1 MDRTR
6 IKEILKKI
14 EYGEITPEEGQ
25 EMIQACKQGI
35 IPEIVPKTS
44 AHSIPEE
51 WSMEKPSIFRAFWL
65 DGLCTVPKIHL
76 RNESPKKP
84 LPGQVVVAVKAT
96 AMNFMDLMCLSGMY
110 PNLPEYP
117 FVPGFECAGVVVA
130 VGEFVTNVKVNDEVI
145 CLTDKKLGSHS
156 TVICTDASLVYKK
169 PSAVSFEE
177 TAAYSVAYLT
187 EAHVF
192 HLAQVQRGD
201 YVLIHNAAGG
211 CGHLAVQM
219 AVERGAIVIAT
230 CGSESKFPFLEQ
242 LGARYCINY
251 RTQDFEAKVMEITN
265 QHGADVIINSL
276 PQDGIQKGFHIL
288 AEGGR
293 YVEIAIFGLQ
303 SNKQFDLSSFTHNQ
317 SFFSVNIRTV
327 MYRQPELFQ
336 SYVKDML
343 MTLKERR
350 YRICIDKVF
359 TFEQIQEAYRY
370 LSDRKNCGK
379 IVIRNEYFDEILKYY
394 HVGEASEVQ
403 QAQTKITRNQVEEE
417 MAIIGIS
424 CRYAD
429 ADTKEQLWKN
439 LSEGICSVN
448 EVPTNRWSKEIYYD
462 KNRNNL
468 YATDC
473 KWGGFLQGI
482 DEFDPRFFGMTGK
495 DAQLTDP
502 QQRMFLEEAWSALED
517 AGYASMSSES
527 KSVGVYLGI
536 GTGDYQEYMLSKNVP
551 LEAQSF
557 WGNTCSVAASRIS
570 YILNLNG
577 PSIAVDTACSSSL
590 VALHM
595 ACQSLKAGE
604 CEMALVGG
612 AFTMVTPKFYIMCS
626 NAGMLSNTGECS
638 AFSQDA
644 NGFVPGEGISAILV
658 KPLSKAKR
666 DHDHIYAVIK
676 GSGVNQDGKT
686 NGLTAPSALSQ
697 SKLECSVYDQY
708 HINPETISYIETHGT
723 GTPLGDSI
731 EIQALQN
738 TFSKYTKKSH
748 FCALGSIKPNVG
760 HTSMAAGLAG
770 VIKIAMSMKHK
781 QIPPQIHCERL
792 NHEIEIEE
800 SPFYIPKEMTPWE
813 IDEGQVRRAAVSS
826 FGFGGV
832 NAHTVLEEYVENQT
846 KQVERPYY
854 LFVFSAKGR
863 DSLKQYLTKFLAW
876 MKEEGKNESLY
887 EIAYTLQARR
897 YHFHT
902 RYALIAKDR
911 EELIELLAKS
921 LDETL
926 YHESKKSEEMEMM
939 RITNSNDAMAY
950 YEDLKKQKEYF
961 EQGCQMDWNRFDENQ
976 NAHTVSLPTYAFATD
991 RYWFEE
997 VSNEASIKKETTKKE
1012 TTKDKLLQLFQEV
1025 KENKLN
1031 VSEAEERI
1039 ESQMKDVR

>member
-1 MDRTR
+1 MEITK

-14 EYGEITPEEGQ
+14 ERGEITPEEGK
-25 EMIQACKQGI
+25 EMIHEWKERI
-35 IPEIVPKTS
+35 IPETS
-44 AHSIPEE
+44 SQSIPEE

-65 DGLCTVPKIHL
+65 DGLCAVPQIHL
-76 RNESPKKP
+76 RNENPKKP

-145 CLTDKKLGSHS
+145 CLTDKKLGAHS
-156 TVICTDASLVYKK
+156 TVICIDANLVYQK
-169 PSAVSFEE
+169 PTTVSFEE

-211 CGHLAVQM
+211 CGHIAVQM

-230 CGSESKFPFLEQ
+230 CGSESKFPFLKQ
-242 LGARYCINY
+242 IGARYCINY
-251 RTQDFEAKVMEITN
+251 QTQDFETEVMKITN
-265 QHGADVIINSL
+265 YHGADVIINSL
-276 PQDGIQKGFHIL
+276 AQDGIQKGFHIL

-293 YVEIAIFGLQ
+293 YVEIAIFGLK
-303 SNKQFDLSSFTHNQ
+303 SSKQFDLSHFTENQ

-327 MYRQPELFQ
+327 MYHQPEVFQ

-359 TFEQIQEAYRY
+359 SFEEIQQAYRY

-394 HVGEASEVQ
+394 HVKEAHGVQ
-403 QAQTKITRNQVEEE
+403 LEDAKIESSHLEEEE

-429 ADTKEQLWKN
+429 ANTKEQLWKN
-439 LSEGICSVN
+439 LSKGVCSVD
-448 EVPTNRWSKEIYYD
+448 EVPTNRWSKETYYD

-482 DEFDPRFFGMTGK
+482 DEFDPMFFGMTGK

-517 AGYASMSSES
+517 AGYASMSSEA

-595 ACQSLKAGE
+595 ACQSLKSGE

-644 NGFVPGEGISAILV
+644 NGFVPGEGVSAILV
-658 KPLSKAKR
+658 KPLRKAKQ

-697 SKLECSVYDQY
+697 SKLECAVYDQY
-708 HINPETISYIETHGT
+708 HIHPETISYIETHGT

-731 EIQALQN
+731 EIQALKN
-738 TFSKYTKKSH
+738 TFQKYTKQPH
-748 FCALGSIKPNVG
+748 FCALGSIKPNIG

-770 VIKIAMSMKHK
+770 VIKIAMAMKSK
-781 QIPPQIHCERL
+781 QIPPQIHCDHL
-792 NHEIEIEE
+792 NKEIEIEE
-800 SPFYIPKEMTPWE
+800 SPFYIPKEMIPWKVK
-813 IDEGQVRRAAVSS
+813 EGQVRRAAVSS

-832 NAHTVLEEYVENQT
+832 NAHAVMEEYVEDMA
-846 KQVERPYY
+846 KKVERPYY

-863 DSLKQYLTKFLAW
+863 DSLKEYLTRFLSW
-876 MKEEGKNESLY
+876 MKEEGNNENLY
-887 EIAYTLQARR
+887 DIAYTLQAKR
-897 YHFHT
+897 YHFNT

-911 EELIELLAKS
+911 KEFITLLSQS
-921 LDETL
+921 LEETL
-926 YHESKKSEEMEMM
+926 YHESRKSKEIEMM
-939 RITNSNDAMAY
+939 RVTNLNDVKAY
-950 YEDLKKQKEYF
+950 YEYLKKQKEYY
-961 EQGCQMDWNRFDENQ
+961 EQGCQMDWNHFDENQ
-976 NAHTVSLPTYAFATD
+976 NAHTVSLPTYAFAKD

-997 VSNEASIKKETTKKE
+997 NSSEGAIKKETTQKE
-1012 TTKDKLLQLFQEV
+1012 ITKDILLQLFQEV
-1025 KENKLN
+1025 RDNKLD

-1039 ESQMKDVR
+1039 ENQMKEVR

>member
-1 MDRTR
+1 MEITK

-14 EYGEITPEEGQ
+14 ERGEITPEEGK
-25 EMIQACKQGI
+25 EMIHEWKERI
-35 IPEIVPKTS
+35 IPETS
-44 AHSIPEE
+44 SQSIPEE

-65 DGLCTVPKIHL
+65 DGLCTVPQIHL
-76 RNESPKKP
+76 RNENPKKP

-145 CLTDKKLGSHS
+145 CLTDKKLGAHS
-156 TVICTDASLVYKK
+156 TVICIDANLVYQK
-169 PSAVSFEE
+169 PTTVSFEE

-211 CGHLAVQM
+211 CGHIAVQM

-230 CGSESKFPFLEQ
+230 CGSESKFPFLKQ
-242 LGARYCINY
+242 IGARYCINY
-251 RTQDFEAKVMEITN
+251 QTQDFETEVMKITN
-265 QHGADVIINSL
+265 YHGADVIINSL
-276 PQDGIQKGFHIL
+276 AQDGIQKGFHIL

-293 YVEIAIFGLQ
+293 YVEIAIFGLK
-303 SNKQFDLSSFTHNQ
+303 SSKQFDLSHFTENQ

-327 MYRQPELFQ
+327 MYHQPEVFQ

-359 TFEQIQEAYRY
+359 SFEEIQQAYRY

-394 HVGEASEVQ
+394 HVKEAHGVQ
-403 QAQTKITRNQVEEE
+403 LEDAKIESSHLEEEE

-429 ADTKEQLWKN
+429 ANTKEQLWKN
-439 LSEGICSVN
+439 LSKGVCSVD
-448 EVPTNRWSKEIYYD
+448 EVPTNRWSKETYYD

-482 DEFDPRFFGMTGK
+482 DEFDPMFFGMTGK

-517 AGYASMSSES
+517 AGYASMSSEA

-595 ACQSLKAGE
+595 ACQSLKSGE

-612 AFTMVTPKFYIMCS
+612 VFTMVTPKFYIMCS

-644 NGFVPGEGISAILV
+644 NGFVPGEGVSAILV
-658 KPLSKAKR
+658 KPLRKAKQ

-697 SKLECSVYDQY
+697 SKLECAVYDQY
-708 HINPETISYIETHGT
+708 HIHPETISYIETHGT

-731 EIQALQN
+731 EIQALKN
-738 TFSKYTKKSH
+738 TFQKYTKQPH
-748 FCALGSIKPNVG
+748 FCALGSIKPNIG

-770 VIKIAMSMKHK
+770 VIKIAMAMKSK
-781 QIPPQIHCERL
+781 QIPPQIHCDHL
-792 NHEIEIEE
+792 NKEIEIEE
-800 SPFYIPKEMTPWE
+800 SPFYIPKEMIPWKVK
-813 IDEGQVRRAAVSS
+813 EGQVRRAAVSS

-832 NAHTVLEEYVENQT
+832 NAHAVMEEYVEDMA
-846 KQVERPYY
+846 KKVERPYY

-863 DSLKQYLTKFLAW
+863 DSLKEYLARFLSW
-876 MKEEGKNESLY
+876 MKEEGNNENLY
-887 EIAYTLQARR
+887 DIAYTLQAKR
-897 YHFHT
+897 YHFNT

-911 EELIELLAKS
+911 EEFITLLSQS
-921 LDETL
+921 LEETL
-926 YHESKKSEEMEMM
+926 YHESRKSKEIEMM
-939 RITNSNDAMAY
+939 RVTNLNDVKAY
-950 YEDLKKQKEYF
+950 YEYLKKQKEYY
-961 EQGCQMDWNRFDENQ
+961 EQGCQMDWNHFDENQ
-976 NAHTVSLPTYAFATD
+976 NAHTVSLPTYAFAKD

-997 VSNEASIKKETTKKE
+997 NSSEGAIKKETTQKE
-1012 TTKDKLLQLFQEV
+1012 TTKDILLQLFQEV
-1025 KENKLN
+1025 RDNKLD

-1039 ESQMKDVR
+1039 ENQMKEVR